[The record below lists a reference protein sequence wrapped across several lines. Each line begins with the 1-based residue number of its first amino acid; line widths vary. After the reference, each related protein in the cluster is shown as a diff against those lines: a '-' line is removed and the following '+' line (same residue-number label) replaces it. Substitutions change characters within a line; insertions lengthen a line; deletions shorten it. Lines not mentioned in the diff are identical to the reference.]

1 MSEGPECQQKHT
13 EYKAYAIADTIPSHT
28 IKFSNADGHEVG
40 MMDFSGNTLRF
51 EGVAEESA
59 VMFMTFLS
67 EQFND
72 RLQKEYD
79 KGFAAGKRFT
89 SKTTKR

>member
-13 EYKAYAIADTIPSHT
+13 EYKSHAIADLVPSHT
-28 IKFSNADGHEVG
+28 IKFSNADGYEVG
-40 MMDFSGNTLRF
+40 MLDFTGNALRF

-59 VMFMTFLS
+59 VIFMTFLS
-67 EQFND
+67 QQFND
-72 RLQKEYD
+72 RLQNEYD

-89 SKTTKR
+89 RKTTKR